1 MLNLSVQGRAT
12 EADVAEFEKSNS
24 ICLPQDYRNFII
36 EKNGGRVL
44 SGGVFR
50 EKSTRAKLSRL
61 DRLLGLSSVDHESL
75 ARNLSDL
82 VDRIPPELLPIAY
95 DGGGNWLLLD
105 CSRELTSGGIY
116 FLDLE
121 RADGSNPPQREQL
134 PLVASS
140 FSELMGFLSEE

>member
-1 MLNLSVQGRAT
+1 MLNLRFQGGAN
-12 EADVAEFEKSNS
+12 EGDVAEFERSNS

-36 EKNGGRVL
+36 EKNGGRIL
-44 SGGVFR
+44 CGGVFR
-50 EKSTRAKLSRL
+50 EKSTQAKLSRL
-61 DRLLGLSSVDHESL
+61 DRLLGLSSIDHESL

-82 VDRIPPELLPIAY
+82 VDRIPPEFLPIAY

-105 CSRELTSGGIY
+105 CSRELTGGGVY

-121 RADGSNPPQREQL
+121 RADDSNPPQREQL

-140 FSELMGFLSEE
+140 FSELMKLLSEE